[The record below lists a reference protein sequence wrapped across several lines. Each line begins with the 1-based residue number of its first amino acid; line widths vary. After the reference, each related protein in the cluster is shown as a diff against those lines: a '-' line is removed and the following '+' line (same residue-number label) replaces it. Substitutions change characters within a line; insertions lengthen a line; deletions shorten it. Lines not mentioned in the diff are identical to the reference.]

1 MKISMIEMVSS
12 HGGMNYYD
20 FGLMMGLGRL
30 GHDVTLYTSE
40 PLLFD
45 ITSNKNLKVNLAY
58 KGLFGT
64 KNKFLMLL
72 HYIKGT
78 FKSLNDSRRRK
89 VKIIHF
95 QIYAITYLES
105 FVVWLT
111 KKMGFKLIVTIHDV
125 ESFNKQNRKKLTS
138 FFYNSVDKIIVHNNV
153 SYNTILN
160 IIEEYSNSE
169 EIKTKCNII
178 PHGSYIGMLP
188 KKMEKHAAKK
198 VFNLENDTFT
208 FLFFGQIKKVKGLDI
223 LLKAYSKFLK
233 KTNKKVKLIIA
244 GKVWKDDAEIYD
256 KIIQEENLKNDLIM
270 DIKYIPDS
278 DIVKYYSAADCIV
291 LPYKKI
297 FQSGVL
303 LMAQSYKVPVIVS
316 DLPGM
321 TEIVENL
328 KNGFIFESESVDDLV
343 ISMEKVISCDDLN
356 SICENA
362 YNKLLE
368 KYNWDVIAEKQA
380 AVMWDMLNE

>member
-20 FGLMMGLGRL
+20 YGLLDGLGKC
-30 GHDVTLYTSE
+30 GHQVKLYTSS

-45 ITSNKNLKVNLAY
+45 ISTNKNVEVDY
-58 KGLFGT
+58 TYQGLFDR
-64 KNKFLMLL
+64 KNKILKLL
-72 HYIKGT
+72 KYVSGT
-78 FKSLNDSRRRK
+78 AEALKKSKKDGTR
-89 VKIIHF
+89 VIHF
-95 QIYAITYLES
+95 QIFAITYLES

-111 KKMGFKLIVTIHDV
+111 KKMGFKLIVTVHDV
-125 ESFNKQNRKKLTS
+125 ESFNKENREKLTK
-138 FFYNSVDKIIVHNNV
+138 FFYNSVDKIIIHNKV
-153 SYNTILN
+153 SYNTICSY
-160 IIEEYSNSE
+160 IEKYSNYDELKS
-169 EIKTKCNII
+169 KCNII

-188 KKMEKHAAKK
+188 DKIEKHDAKRI
-198 VFNLENDTFT
+198 FNLDDDTFT
-208 FLFFGQIKKVKGLDI
+208 FLFFGQIKKVKGLDV

-233 KTNKKVKLIIA
+233 KTDKKVKLLIA
-244 GKVWKDDAEIYD
+244 GKVWKDDAEIYET
-256 KIIQEENLKNDLIM
+256 IIQEENLRNELIM

-278 DIVKYYSAADCIV
+278 DIVNYYSAADCIV

-328 KNGFIFESESVDDLV
+328 NNGFIFESESVDDLAV
-343 ISMEKVISCDDLN
+343 SMEKVVSCGELD

-380 AVMWDMLNE
+380 AVMEDMLNE

>member
-1 MKISMIEMVSS
+1 MNISMIEIVSS

-20 FGLMMGLGRL
+20 FGLMMGLGKL
-30 GHDVTLYTSE
+30 EHDVTLYTSE

-45 ITSNKNLKVNLAY
+45 ITSNKNLRVNLAY
-58 KGLFGT
+58 KGLFKT
-64 KNKFLMLL
+64 KNKFLKLFR
-72 HYIKGT
+72 YIKGT
-78 FKSLNDSRRRK
+78 FIALNDSRKRK
-89 VKIIHF
+89 VKIVHF
-95 QIYAITYLES
+95 QIFAITYLES

-125 ESFNKQNRKKLTS
+125 ESFNKQNRKKLTT
-138 FFYNSVDKIIVHNNV
+138 FFYNSVDRIIIHNSV

-160 IIEEYSNSE
+160 IVEEYSSSE
-169 EIKTKCNII
+169 EIKAKCNII

-188 KKMEKHAAKK
+188 DKIEKHDAKRI
-198 VFNLENDTFT
+198 FNLDDDTFT
-208 FLFFGQIKKVKGLDI
+208 FLFFGQIKKVKGLDV

-233 KTNKKVKLIIA
+233 KTDKKVKLMIA
-244 GKVWKDDAEIYD
+244 GKVWKDDAEIYET
-256 KIIQEENLKNDLIM
+256 IIQEENLRNELIM

-278 DIVKYYSAADCIV
+278 DIVNYYSAADCIV

-328 KNGFIFESESVDDLV
+328 NNGFIFESESVDDLAV
-343 ISMEKVISCDDLN
+343 SMEKVVSCGELD

-380 AVMWDMLNE
+380 AVMGDMLNE

>member
-1 MKISMIEMVSS
+1 MIEMVSS

-30 GHDVTLYTSE
+30 GNDVTLYTSE

-380 AVMWDMLNE
+380 AVMLGMLNE

>member
-20 FGLMMGLGRL
+20 YGLLDGLGKC
-30 GHDVTLYTSE
+30 GHQVKLYTSS

-45 ITSNKNLKVNLAY
+45 ISTNKNVEVDY
-58 KGLFGT
+58 TYQGLFDR
-64 KNKFLMLL
+64 KNKILKLL
-72 HYIKGT
+72 KYVSGT
-78 FKSLNDSRRRK
+78 AEALKKSKKDGTR
-89 VKIIHF
+89 VIHF
-95 QIYAITYLES
+95 QIFAITYLES

-111 KKMGFKLIVTIHDV
+111 KKMGFKLIVTVHDV
-125 ESFNKQNRKKLTS
+125 ESFNKENREKLTK
-138 FFYNSVDKIIVHNNV
+138 FFYNSVDKIIIHNKV
-153 SYNTILN
+153 SYNTICSY
-160 IIEEYSNSE
+160 IEKYSNYDELKS
-169 EIKTKCNII
+169 KCNII

-188 KKMEKHAAKK
+188 DKIEKHDAKRI
-198 VFNLENDTFT
+198 FNLDDDTFT
-208 FLFFGQIKKVKGLDI
+208 FLFFGQIKKVKGLDV

-233 KTNKKVKLIIA
+233 KTDKKVKLLIA
-244 GKVWKDDAEIYD
+244 GKVWKDDAEIYET
-256 KIIQEENLKNDLIM
+256 IIQEENLRNELIM

-278 DIVKYYSAADCIV
+278 DIVNYYSAADCIV

-328 KNGFIFESESVDDLV
+328 NNGFIFESESVDDLAV
-343 ISMEKVISCDDLN
+343 SMEKVVSCSELD

-380 AVMWDMLNE
+380 AVMEDMLNE